1 MRHPVCHPTTDMCHT
16 HTFVL
21 GETCA
26 HMVIACLIHT
36 LSTLSNNLLQCDTQS
51 FVCVHFFFCLSFTFC
66 LGCSLY
72 EAFCLLHPLWLSCL
86 FGGLPDKGGGNWG
99 SEVDRKSGGL
109 CCERKGRVQ
118 WGEGLRTEREEGVV
132 LGLSVSGACGNAA
145 SLNCTVGLN
154 LKYALLC
161 CFSFLSTL
169 FCLLLQG
176 LNGFEY
182 FRGWWVGECLP
193 SGQNVEVFLCVCMW
207 LECLFGCDATFLN
220 SR

>member
-1 MRHPVCHPTTDMCHT
+1 MTRRALYVCISSS
-16 HTFVL
+16 V
-21 GETCA
+21 
-26 HMVIACLIHT
+26 
-36 LSTLSNNLLQCDTQS
+36 
-51 FVCVHFFFCLSFTFC
+51 CLSLSVLVAHSTKHSVCFIRSDC
-66 LGCSLY
+66 LVCL
-72 EAFCLLHPLWLSCL
+72 EACQMRA
-86 FGGLPDKGGGNWG
+86 GDNWG

-118 WGEGLRTEREEGVV
+118 WEEGLRTEREEGVV

-182 FRGWWVGECLP
+182 FGGDGWVSVCPAVKMWR
-193 SGQNVEVFLCVCMW
+193 VFLCVYVTGMSFW
-207 LECLFGCDATFLN
+207 LWRNLLELTLTFDWQKGRLDYHSVSWVWKDSVQGGHLKN
-220 SR
+220 HL

>member
-1 MRHPVCHPTTDMCHT
+1 MTRRALYVCISSS
-16 HTFVL
+16 V
-21 GETCA
+21 
-26 HMVIACLIHT
+26 
-36 LSTLSNNLLQCDTQS
+36 
-51 FVCVHFFFCLSFTFC
+51 CLSLSVLVAHSTKHSVCFIRSDC
-66 LGCSLY
+66 LVCL
-72 EAFCLLHPLWLSCL
+72 EACQMRA
-86 FGGLPDKGGGNWG
+86 GDNWG

-118 WGEGLRTEREEGVV
+118 WEEGLRTEREEGVV

-182 FRGWWVGECLP
+182 FWGWWVGECLP
-193 SGQNVEVFLCVCMW
+193 SGQNVKGFFLCVYVTGMSFW
-207 LECLFGCDATFLN
+207 LWRNLLELTLTFDWQKGRLDYHSVSWVWKDSVQGGHLKN
-220 SR
+220 HL